1 MRTTITAALM
11 LLTTSQA
18 AAAAPE
24 RYSCAEGDDTPTI
37 FEVDRAAGTFLT
49 SEDGRVQFD
58 RQPVCVAFTKI
69 SPKAI
74 QNAQTSC
81 TLAFDNDV
89 VVADYV
95 VQGEFSANVMIAL
108 DTKKPMLTSIF
119 RLGTTRAAVKTEP
132 CKRL

>member
-11 LLTTSQA
+11 LLLTSP

-24 RYSCAEGDDTPTI
+24 RYSCAEGSDGPTI
-37 FEVDRAAGTFLT
+37 FEVDRVARTFLT
-49 SEDGRVQFD
+49 SEGGRVQFD
-58 RQPVCVAFTKI
+58 RQPVCAAFTKI
-69 SPKAI
+69 SPKAMLD
-74 QNAQTSC
+74 AQTSC
-81 TLAFDNDV
+81 TMAFDNDV

-108 DTKKPMLTSIF
+108 DTKKSMLTSIF
-119 RLGTTRAAVKTEP
+119 RLGTIRAAVKTEP